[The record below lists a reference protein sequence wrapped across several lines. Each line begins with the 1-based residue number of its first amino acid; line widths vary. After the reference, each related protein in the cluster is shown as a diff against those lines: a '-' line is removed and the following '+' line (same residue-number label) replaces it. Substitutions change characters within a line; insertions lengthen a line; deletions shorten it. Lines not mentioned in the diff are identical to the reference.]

1 MYCNVVL
8 IGGDMGRAVP
18 GEFEVL
24 VLFAVLKLEREGA
37 YGVPIRAEIEERT
50 GRAVSTGAVY
60 TALDR
65 LSERGLV
72 SSEVG
77 DPTAERGGRRK
88 RLYRLEP
95 AGAEALGESVRTFQA
110 MSRGL
115 LGRLDARL
123 ASSPAD
129 GGQP

>member
-1 MYCNVVL
+1 
-8 IGGDMGRAVP
+8 MGRAAL
-18 GEFEVL
+18 GEFEML

-37 YGVPIRAEIEERT
+37 YGVPIRDEIEART
-50 GRAVSTGAVY
+50 GRVVSTGAVY

-77 DPTAERGGRRK
+77 EPTPERGGRRK
-88 RLYRLEP
+88 RLYHLEA
-95 AGAEALGESVRTFQA
+95 AGAEALSETVRTFQS

-115 LGRLDARL
+115 LPGLHARL
-123 ASSPAD
+123 AAPTRGR
-129 GGQP
+129 GGRS

>member
-1 MYCNVVL
+1 
-8 IGGDMGRAVP
+8 MGKATL

-37 YGVPIRAEIEERT
+37 YGVTIREEIESRT
-50 GRAVSTGAVY
+50 GRRAWTGAVY

-77 DPTAERGGRRK
+77 APTAERGGRRK

-95 AGAEALGESVRTFQA
+95 AGAEALSESVRTFQS

-115 LGRLDARL
+115 LSRLEARVAEGPGARSREGRA
-123 ASSPAD
+123 
-129 GGQP
+129 